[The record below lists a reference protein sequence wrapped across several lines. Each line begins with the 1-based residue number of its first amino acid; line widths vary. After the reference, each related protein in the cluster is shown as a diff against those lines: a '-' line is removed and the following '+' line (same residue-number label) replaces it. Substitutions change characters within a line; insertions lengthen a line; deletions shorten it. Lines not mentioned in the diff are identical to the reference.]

1 MLNTDVITEA
11 GGPYKF
17 KETTPKKQK
26 LSGGIDS
33 LIGVHTV
40 ECTLDGVATY
50 IVGLQTTPK
59 LDTDAVTLHTA
70 TDRAFHLEDREDTK
84 QSFIASLKKRIESFG
99 LEKLPEDRTKF
110 PMPVFSGMTGL
121 GKTRMLEEWKG
132 IFVDA
137 NVSEPFLGVLVTYG
151 NGHSAN
157 KLDELLPIQ
166 AGFSWRMLH
175 RLFLENNCAPEYNKW
190 NSLNFIPENAEKL
203 TVDLALRVVL
213 KLAKQ
218 FEHVKEDETLSLF
231 VGIDEYQKIPKG
243 QVYNEKLDEFV
254 KANGSPVSDSA
265 QKNLREYT
273 SLWLLIGA
281 LQTSCSQAG
290 LQIHPAFAGTRWG
303 PLSIAGS
310 SVADVVRAPLRLL
323 APDRMEEVVASN
335 EKYKGNLASAA
346 FRRNLFFL
354 SGIPRPSLEYTC
366 DTEGTF
372 EAIWKKR
379 IESKWSENLT
389 TEELFRLVAF
399 SVSGRHVG
407 VADPSGIKELT
418 WGALVDQGLC
428 LIRDDKQVTIPYC
441 VFRLASVAPVGPTKS
456 EQCLSQNLGYLK
468 DNIDAVLFDNPPW
481 QQWEKFG
488 ACFFAMR
495 INARLLLGDCECA
508 VKSLFTHADIKGCEQ
523 MVVLEPMEVREI
535 VEELSVDTGKV
546 VTERDTKKKLTW
558 VEGDIRYCLVNGE
571 SGQGIDIFSCLTLV
585 DGGNLLFND
594 QRKRIATPL
603 GCKGA
608 SNLIKK
614 AAVIPNCIFP
624 KGKVKQHVLGLFSQ
638 LTSFDAAWKDH
649 LPDNSFV
656 LSDRGRD
663 AFYGCLSSHPACSSD
678 IDVNWANISTIK
690 LLKSVQSIA
699 QDILSQRELSKFDL
713 RSFKAFCREK
723 G

>member
-1 MLNTDVITEA
+1 VD
-11 GGPYKF
+11 
-17 KETTPKKQK
+17 
-26 LSGGIDS
+26 
-33 LIGVHTV
+33 
-40 ECTLDGVATY
+40 CTLDGVANY
-50 IVGLQTTPK
+50 IVGLQTRQT
-59 LDTDAVTLHTA
+59 LDEDAVTLHTA
-70 TDRAFHLEDREDTK
+70 TDRAFHLKDREDTK
-84 QSFIASLKKRIESFG
+84 QSFVDCLKKRIESFG

-121 GKTRMLEEWKG
+121 GKTRMLEEWKS
-132 IFVDA
+132 IFDDA
-137 NVSEPFLGVLVTYG
+137 NVSKPSLGVLVTYG

-157 KLDELLPIQ
+157 MLDDLLPIQ

-175 RLFLENNCAPEYNKW
+175 RLFLEKNCAPEYSKW
-190 NSLNFIPENAEKL
+190 DSTDFIPENASEL

-218 FEHVKEDETLSLF
+218 FKHVKEDETLSLF

-243 QVYNEKLDEFV
+243 RMYTEKLDEFV
-254 KANGSPVSDSA
+254 KAHGTPVPDFEL
-265 QKNLREYT
+265 KKLREYT

-310 SVADVVRAPLRLL
+310 SVPDVVRAPLRLL

-335 EKYKGNLASAA
+335 EKYKENLTYPA

-354 SGIPRPSLEYTC
+354 SGIPRPSLEYAC
-366 DTEGTF
+366 ENESKFDACENESKFGG
-372 EAIWKKR
+372 IWKSR
-379 IESKWSENLT
+379 IETKWSENLT
-389 TEELFRLVAF
+389 TAQLFRLVAF
-399 SVSGRHVG
+399 SVSGIQVG
-407 VADPSGIKELT
+407 VADFSGIKGLN
-418 WGALVDQGLC
+418 WGALADQGLC

-441 VFRLASVAPVGPTKS
+441 VFRLASFAPAGSTKIQ
-456 EQCLSQNLGYLK
+456 QCLHQNLRYLR

-495 INARLLLGDCECA
+495 INARLLLGDCKCA
-508 VKSLFTHADIKGCEQ
+508 VSSLFTHADIQGCEQ
-523 MVVLEPMEVREI
+523 TVALEPMEVREI
-535 VEELSVDTGKV
+535 VETLSVDTGNV
-546 VTERDTKKKLTW
+546 VTERDTYKQLAW
-558 VEGDIRYCLVNGE
+558 VEGDAGIRYCLVNGV
-571 SGQGIDIFSCLTLV
+571 SGQGVDIFSCLKLV

-594 QRKRIATPL
+594 QRKRTATTL
-603 GCKGA
+603 GGKGA

-624 KGKVKQHVLGLFSQ
+624 KGKVKEHVIGLFSL
-638 LTSFDAAWKDH
+638 LTSFDAGRKAS
-649 LPDNSFV
+649 LPANSFV
-656 LSDRGRD
+656 LSDSGRD
-663 AFYGCLSSHPACSSD
+663 RFYGCLSSHPACSSG

-699 QDILSQRELSKFDL
+699 QAIVSRRADRKFDL
-713 RSFKAFCREK
+713 SSFKEFCKDSGCEISKADEERVLAYAP
-723 G
+723 